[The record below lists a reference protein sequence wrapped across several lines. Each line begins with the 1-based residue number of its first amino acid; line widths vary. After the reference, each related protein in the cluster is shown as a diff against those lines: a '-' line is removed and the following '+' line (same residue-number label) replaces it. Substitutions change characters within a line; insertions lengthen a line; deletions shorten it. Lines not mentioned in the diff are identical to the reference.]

1 MSRPVQ
7 LIVRLPYNRPQD
19 GSVSNPPIIH
29 WTPDKEQLFWEV
41 ITKSR
46 DTEGS
51 SIEWSALAD
60 HLEVPLP
67 YLLYRAGKRFEEGL
81 QNLKAVTGSP
91 DPQTAEGSKKER
103 RPSNAMLR
111 RLSGQNSTAGAGRA
125 SPLHL
130 SPKAGTIRL
139 AGSGYQSGLHAR
151 APSSSSI
158 ATMTHR
164 GPHPT
169 SGRPFSVIQS
179 GSSSSSDEEGAA
191 EDEENEQLMEKEEAA
206 RRIRE
211 LERLVNQNT
220 LQFAQPVR
228 SHVSPSP
235 RRTRTVPQKPR
246 SEASSSVH
254 TDRYEAS
261 ASVSPSSPAS
271 LGAPPQVT
279 PRREETQSSPSPP
292 LSAFQRGRQP
302 LRVSTSDRTAGST
315 APSTSSSFSDI
326 SDVSTSALEEAA
338 AGSTFRP
345 APSRLTVFARNHL
358 GRLH

>member
-1 MSRPVQ
+1 
-7 LIVRLPYNRPQD
+7 
-19 GSVSNPPIIH
+19 
-29 WTPDKEQLFWEV
+29 
-41 ITKSR
+41 
-46 DTEGS
+46 
-51 SIEWSALAD
+51 
-60 HLEVPLP
+60 
-67 YLLYRAGKRFEEGL
+67 
-81 QNLKAVTGSP
+81 
-91 DPQTAEGSKKER
+91 
-103 RPSNAMLR
+103 MLR

-130 SPKAGTIRL
+130 SPKAATIRL

-164 GPHPT
+164 GLYPPP
-169 SGRPFSVIQS
+169 SGRSFSAIQS
-179 GSSSSSDEEGAA
+179 GSSSDEDNDDAA
-191 EDEENEQLMEKEEAA
+191 EDEEDQQLMEKEEAS

-220 LQFAQPVR
+220 LQFAQHPR

-235 RRTRTVPQKPR
+235 RRTRPASQKPR

-271 LGAPPQVT
+271 VGAPPQGT
-279 PRREETQSSPSPP
+279 QRAEETQNSPSPP
-292 LSAFQRGRQP
+292 PSAFQRGRQQ

-338 AGSTFRP
+338 GQAGTTFRP
-345 APSRLTVFARNHL
+345 PPSRL
-358 GRLH
+358 

>member
-1 MSRPVQ
+1 M
-7 LIVRLPYNRPQD
+7 
-19 GSVSNPPIIH
+19 SNPPVIH

-41 ITKSR
+41 ITKVR
-46 DTEGS
+46 DTEGA

-81 QNLKAVTGSP
+81 QAVQHFKATAGSP
-91 DPQTAEGSKKER
+91 DPQSAEGSKKER

-125 SPLHL
+125 SPLQP

-139 AGSGYQSGLHAR
+139 AGSGYQSVLHAR

-164 GPHPT
+164 ALYPPP
-169 SGRPFSVIQS
+169 SGRSFSAIQS
-179 GSSSSSDEEGAA
+179 GSSSEEDEEGAA
-191 EDEENEQLMEKEEAA
+191 EEEEDQQQMEKEEAS

-220 LQFAQPVR
+220 LQFAQSPR

-235 RRTRTVPQKPR
+235 RRTRPASQKSR

-254 TDRYEAS
+254 TDRYQAS
-261 ASVSPSSPAS
+261 ASVSPGSPAS
-271 LGAPPQVT
+271 PVAVPQMT

-292 LSAFQRGRQP
+292 PSAFQRGRQA

-326 SDVSTSALEEAA
+326 SDVSTSALEEAT
-338 AGSTFRP
+338 GTTFRP

-358 GRLH
+358 GRR